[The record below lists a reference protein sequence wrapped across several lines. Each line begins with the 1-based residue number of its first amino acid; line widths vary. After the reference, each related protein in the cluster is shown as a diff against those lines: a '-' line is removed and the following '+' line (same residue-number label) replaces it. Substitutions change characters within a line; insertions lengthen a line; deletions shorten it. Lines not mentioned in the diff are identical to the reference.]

1 MKSQGV
7 DYNVSNVINF
17 LDFMQLL
24 EVLSLKVRFYIII
37 YNIRIYS

>member
-7 DYNVSNVINF
+7 DYAMSNAINF

-24 EVLSLKVRFYIII
+24 ELLSVKVGCRY
-37 YNIRIYS
+37 YNLPLLF